1 MGIARVK
8 GGNDMESRKATKASV
23 YFRHGCW
30 NHRYAKI
37 YDNGQKE
44 YGSVTGF
51 DTEEEANESFWKYLD
66 EYRSKLKELQE
77 NAEALQQSYYDEDL
91 DDLEDYSEE
100 DYDEGGEEDEDD
112 E

>member
-1 MGIARVK
+1 
-8 GGNDMESRKATKASV
+8 MEARKATKTSV

-44 YGSVTGF
+44 YGSITGF
-51 DTEEEANESFWKYLD
+51 DTEEEANDSFWKYLD
-66 EYRSKLKELQE
+66 EYRAKLKELQE
-77 NAEALQQSYYDEDL
+77 NAEALQQSFYDEDI
-91 DDLEDYSEE
+91 EDYSEE
-100 DYDEGGEEDEDD
+100 DYEEGGEEDDEDD

>member
-1 MGIARVK
+1 
-8 GGNDMESRKATKASV
+8 MESRKATKASV
-23 YFRHGCW
+23 YFRHGSW

-44 YGSVTGF
+44 YGSITGF

-91 DDLEDYSEE
+91 DDIEDYTEE
-100 DYDEGGEEDEDD
+100 DYDEGGEDDEDD